1 MVFALHSPI
10 LIPYLKESYTVVL
23 ESKNFDFFYSSWK
36 YLILFFVFKLNIFTS
51 KILNLLLPLGAE
63 GAGAF
68 ESYPTSEIPNKYI
81 YDTFLMIYLSILLL
95 LFCTFSHFKEV
106 NQRFTRAFCSFV
118 RLYEKS
124 HNDISKRA
132 TVKKEPLTYEK
143 DKEDQSKYYLSY
155 PKLRVLEM
163 KWANRDINVAEWPN
177 ISKFSALDDLVTPF
191 RLLELFF
198 VIIS

>member
-1 MVFALHSPI
+1 
-10 LIPYLKESYTVVL
+10 
-23 ESKNFDFFYSSWK
+23 
-36 YLILFFVFKLNIFTS
+36 
-51 KILNLLLPLGAE
+51 
-63 GAGAF
+63 
-68 ESYPTSEIPNKYI
+68 
-81 YDTFLMIYLSILLL
+81 MIYLSILLL
-95 LFCTFSHFKEV
+95 LFCTFWHFKEV

-155 PKLRVLEM
+155 PKLHVLEM
-163 KWANRDINVAEWPN
+163 KWANRDINVVEWPN

-198 VIIS
+198 VMY